1 MGDVDRIQTMLH
13 IVDGMDDDE
22 WNEDFRAVVKKRGET
37 APSEAGPISPKV
49 RRERFEAIQ
58 HLGMRWLRA
67 ILDSEMPFEGKVRR
81 EVQQRANLVEE
92 RRCLVEVEWGF
103 ARVLQGLALEQEER
117 RRS

>member
-1 MGDVDRIQTMLH
+1 MLH

-58 HLGMRWLRA
+58 HFRN
-67 ILDSEMPFEGKVRR
+67 EMVASYF
-81 EVQQRANLVEE
+81 
-92 RRCLVEVEWGF
+92 GF
-103 ARVLQGLALEQEER
+103 GDAF
-117 RRS
+117 